1 MVESFAWPT
10 PDTAVSALPV
20 AALVLGADGSVL
32 AVNGGWS
39 ALSGAEQAGDG
50 WLGPVHPAVRAVL
63 RARLRLAASARQ
75 RGSLDCQLA
84 ARGGPRWT
92 RWWWSPWPVDSLLVC
107 VADIGRGPVPGGL
120 VPGGMVA
127 AGQVAGGP
135 VPAGTGADPETAVR
149 LASGVVRR
157 LLQVGLA
164 LEAAAGQASGP
175 AADQLRRAAD
185 ELDAIVRDIHREAF
199 SLLTGEAAPP

>member
-1 MVESFAWPT
+1 MVDSFEWLT
-10 PDTAVSALPV
+10 PDTAVSSLPV
-20 AALVLGADGSVL
+20 AALVLAADGSVL

-50 WLGPVHPAVRAVL
+50 WLSTIHPAVRAVL
-63 RARLRLAASARQ
+63 RGRLRLAAAARQ

-84 ARGGPRWT
+84 ARGGSRWT

-120 VPGGMVA
+120 VPGGLVA
-127 AGQVAGGP
+127 GGQVAGGQ
-135 VPAGTGADPETAVR
+135 VPAGAGADPETAVR

-157 LLQVGLA
+157 LLRVGLV
-164 LEAAAGQASGP
+164 LEATAGQVSGP
-175 AADQLRRAAD
+175 AADQLRGAAG
-185 ELDAIVRDIHREAF
+185 ELDAIVRDIHSETF
-199 SLLTGEAAPP
+199 SLLTGEAGPS